1 MKARLVLA
9 VFLLPSLPLAMFGQK
24 REIVELQRDIA
35 ALQDQ
40 VRTLQRSVDEKMT
53 ALTVLM
59 QQTLDSANNGNKA
72 MAVLEARINDKL
84 TAQQKS
90 VNEPVATIG
99 LKVDNMATEF
109 QSARENLSDVLSRM
123 GKLEQKMVDLS
134 NEVRSI
140 NAPAPP
146 PPGASGT
153 GQSAAAIPAEQLYEN
168 ARRDT
173 MGGKTD
179 LGLQQFADYL
189 KYYSDTENAPNAQ
202 YWIGQIY
209 YDKGDYEA
217 ALKNFDL
224 LLANYPD
231 SRKGAD
237 GVYMKGQSL
246 LKLGK
251 RTDAAKEFRKLYA
264 EYPKHELAAKS
275 CAELRKLGYTSC
287 TSSSTTRKR

>member
-1 MKARLVLA
+1 MKACLVLA
-9 VFLLPSLPLAMFGQK
+9 VLLPALPFAAFGQK

-59 QQTLDSANNGNKA
+59 QQTLDSANNGNKS
-72 MAVLEARINDKL
+72 MAVLEARVGDKL
-84 TAQQKS
+84 AAQEKR
-90 VNEPVATIG
+90 VGEPVAVIG
-99 LKVDNMATEF
+99 SKVDNLATEF
-109 QSARENLSDVLSRM
+109 QAARENLSDVLSRM

-134 NEVRSI
+134 NEVRTMGT
-140 NAPAPP
+140 PAPP
-146 PPGASGT
+146 PPGTTGTSG
-153 GQSAAAIPAEQLYEN
+153 APAMPAEQLYEN

-173 MGGKTD
+173 MGGKSD
-179 LGLQQFADYL
+179 LGLQEFAEYL
-189 KYYSDTENAPNAQ
+189 KYYPDTENAPNAQ

-209 YDKGDYEA
+209 YDKSDYDA

-224 LLANYPD
+224 LLSNYPD
-231 SRKGAD
+231 SRKVAD
-237 GVYMKGQSL
+237 GLYMKGQSL
-246 LKLGK
+246 LKLNRK
-251 RTDAAKEFRKLYA
+251 TDAAKEFRKLSS

-287 TSSSTTRKR
+287 PSGTTTRKR